1 MRAVVS
7 GNHTCITDQADLSR
21 AVPRA
26 LYDIPADTSARSLE
40 HERIA
45 LTEDPALIACVDL
58 RMSLLAGPYR
68 RFVDLR
74 DAA

>member
-26 LYDIPADTSARSLE
+26 LYDIPPDTATRPIQN
-40 HERIA
+40 ERITLA
-45 LTEDPALIACVDL
+45 KDL
-58 RMSLLAGPYR
+58 
-68 RFVDLR
+68 V
-74 DAA
+74 